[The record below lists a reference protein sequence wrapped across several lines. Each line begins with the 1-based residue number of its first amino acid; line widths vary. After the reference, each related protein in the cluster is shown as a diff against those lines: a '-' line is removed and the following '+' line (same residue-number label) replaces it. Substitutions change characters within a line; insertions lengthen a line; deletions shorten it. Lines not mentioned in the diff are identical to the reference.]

1 MERKTAQEL
10 MNDITDFVNVYG
22 FDKEGFKDAFRRQ
35 HRTLQQST
43 IRMFLE
49 VIEMVGKEEYSTDPR
64 NEDAKKVCGELVKG
78 FRMLKENE
86 TGYKHD
92 SFFPSQFLGH
102 I

>member
-1 MERKTAQEL
+1 MEKKTAQE
-10 MNDITDFVNVYG
+10 MVDQITDFVNVYG
-22 FDKEGFKDAFRRQ
+22 FDKDGFKAAFRRQ

-43 IRMFLE
+43 IRLFLE
-49 VIEMVGKEEYSTDPR
+49 VIEMVGKEDYSTDLR

-86 TGYKHD
+86 TGHKHD

>member
-1 MERKTAQEL
+1 MEKKTAQE
-10 MNDITDFVNVYG
+10 MVDQITDFVNVYG
-22 FDKEGFKDAFRRQ
+22 FDKDGFKAAFRRQ
-35 HRTLQQST
+35 HRTLQQTT
-43 IRMFLE
+43 IRLFLE
-49 VIEMVGKEEYSTDPR
+49 VIEMVGKEDYQTDLR

-78 FRMLKENE
+78 FRLLKENE

>member
-86 TGYKHD
+86 TGHKHD
-92 SFFPSQFLGH
+92 GFFPSQFLGH

>member
-10 MNDITDFVNVYG
+10 MNDITNFVNVYG

-49 VIEMVGKEEYSTDPR
+49 VIEMVGKEDYQTDLR
-64 NEDAKKVCGELVKG
+64 NEDAKKVCGDLVKG

>member
-10 MNDITDFVNVYG
+10 VECITDFVNVYG
-22 FDKEGFKDAFRRQ
+22 MDKEGFKQAFKRQ

-43 IRMFLE
+43 IRLFLE
-49 VIEMVGKEEYSTDPR
+49 VIEMVGDESYQTDPR
-64 NEDAKKVCGELVKG
+64 NEDSKKTCQALVKG
-78 FRMLKENE
+78 FRLLKENE

>member
-1 MERKTAQEL
+1 MEKKTAQE
-10 MNDITDFVNVYG
+10 MVDQITDFVNVYG
-22 FDKEGFKDAFRRQ
+22 FDKDGFKAAFRRQ

-43 IRMFLE
+43 IRLFLE
-49 VIEMVGKEEYSTDPR
+49 VIEMVGKEDYQTDLR
-64 NEDAKKVCGELVKG
+64 TEDAKKVCGELVKG
-78 FRMLKENE
+78 FRLLKENE

>member
-10 MNDITDFVNVYG
+10 VDDITNFVNVYG
-22 FDKEGFKDAFRRQ
+22 FDKDGFKEAFRRQ

-49 VIEMVGKEEYSTDPR
+49 VIEMVGDDNYPTDLR
-64 NEDAKKVCGELVKG
+64 NEDAKKTCSTLVRG
-78 FRMLKENE
+78 FRMLKESE

-92 SFFPSQFLGH
+92 GFFPSQFLGH

>member
-49 VIEMVGKEEYSTDPR
+49 VIEMVGKEDYPTDPR
-64 NEDAKKVCGELVKG
+64 NEDAKKVCGDLVKS
-78 FRMLKENE
+78 FRVLKENE